1 MLLLM
6 RRHAGL
12 SSVGK
17 FNAFIA
23 SAGHIGGLV
32 GVATIKRT
40 WVSGIVGW
48 KGRLDAVARWDE
60 CSKYMRRQETS
71 KSAQQG

>member
-23 SAGHIGGLV
+23 STGHIGGLV

-40 WVSGIVGW
+40 WVSGSLDC
-48 KGRLDAVARWDE
+48 KGRLDAGARWDE
-60 CSKYMRRQETS
+60 RNKYMRRQETS
-71 KSAQQG
+71 KSA